1 MLLALCDHSASL
13 EDHIRLVTKVQA
25 VLGPGHLDMFYNFFV
40 VLQRI
45 DTLKT
50 KLDEKKKKDSK
61 VEEKIEDC
69 IDNKI
74 NYEKEISDQDEVNLF
89 LIFHRSSYL
98 VLLS

>member
-1 MLLALCDHSASL
+1 
-13 EDHIRLVTKVQA
+13 
-25 VLGPGHLDMFYNFFV
+25 
-40 VLQRI
+40 LQRI

-74 NYEKEISDQDEVNLF
+74 NYEKEISDQDEVTLF
-89 LIFHRSSYL
+89 LISMNILFSAA
-98 VLLS
+98 LSGCLQG